1 MTDVVIVDAIRT
13 PMGRSKGGVFRNV
26 RAENLSAE
34 LMKTLLARNPAVNPK
49 EVEDVIWGCV
59 IQTLEQG
66 FNVARNAALL
76 AGLPEEVSA
85 QTVNR
90 LCGSSMTAIHTAVG
104 AINSGIDSVFIC
116 GGVEHMGHVPM
127 TH

>member
-1 MTDVVIVDAIRT
+1 MDGAVVYRTYIRRIEMTEVVIVDAISP

-34 LMKTLLARNPAVNPK
+34 LMKALLARNPAVNPK
-49 EVEDVIWGCV
+49 EIEDVIWGCV

-66 FNVARNAALL
+66 FNIARNAALL

-90 LCGSSMTAIHTAVG
+90 LC
-104 AINSGIDSVFIC
+104 
-116 GGVEHMGHVPM
+116 
-127 TH
+127 